1 MRGRP
6 RRRRVREER
15 LVSGAWWGVT
25 PTFASRWSKVGDCG
39 VKWRATER
47 PGLRWAGQ
55 ATRIQ
60 PSVGGGGMFLG
71 TYTPKLDDKGRLTL
85 PAKFRDA
92 LAGGLMV
99 TKSQDHSLAVYPR
112 AEFET
117 AGRAG
122 LTQASRSNPEARAFL
137 RNLAAATD
145 EQHPDA
151 QGRIT
156 LSADHRRYAN
166 LTKECVVIGSIEY
179 LEIWDAQAWQD
190 YQQTHEENFS
200 AASDETLRDII

>member
-1 MRGRP
+1 
-6 RRRRVREER
+6 
-15 LVSGAWWGVT
+15 
-25 PTFASRWSKVGDCG
+25 
-39 VKWRATER
+39 
-47 PGLRWAGQ
+47 
-55 ATRIQ
+55 
-60 PSVGGGGMFLG
+60 MFLG

-112 AEFET
+112 AEFEE
-117 AGRAG
+117 RAR
-122 LTQASRSNPEARAFL
+122 QRAAASRSNPEARAAL
-137 RNLAAATD
+137 RLIAAATD

-156 LSADHRRYAN
+156 LSADHRRYAG
-166 LTKECVVIGSIEY
+166 LSKECVVIGSVDY

-190 YQQTHEENFS
+190 YQQMHEENFS
-200 AASDETLRDII
+200 AASDEALSDII

>member
-1 MRGRP
+1 
-6 RRRRVREER
+6 
-15 LVSGAWWGVT
+15 
-25 PTFASRWSKVGDCG
+25 
-39 VKWRATER
+39 
-47 PGLRWAGQ
+47 
-55 ATRIQ
+55 
-60 PSVGGGGMFLG
+60 MFLG

-112 AEFET
+112 AEFEEL
-117 AGRAG
+117 ADRA
-122 LTQASRSNPEARAFL
+122 QAASRSNTEARAYL
-137 RNLAAATD
+137 RNLWAGTD

-156 LSADHRRYAN
+156 LSVDHRRYAN
-166 LTKECVVIGSIEY
+166 LSKECVVIGSMDF
-179 LEIWDAQAWQD
+179 LEIWDAKAWQD

>member
-1 MRGRP
+1 
-6 RRRRVREER
+6 
-15 LVSGAWWGVT
+15 
-25 PTFASRWSKVGDCG
+25 
-39 VKWRATER
+39 
-47 PGLRWAGQ
+47 
-55 ATRIQ
+55 
-60 PSVGGGGMFLG
+60 MFLG

-112 AEFET
+112 VAFEELARKASQT
-117 AGRAG
+117 
-122 LTQASRSNPEARAFL
+122 SRSKPDARAFL
-137 RNLAAATD
+137 RNLAAGTD

-166 LTKECVVIGSIEY
+166 LSKDCVVIGSIEY
-179 LEIWDAQAWQD
+179 LEIWDALAWQQ
-190 YQQTHEENFS
+190 YQDTHEENFS
-200 AASDETLRDII
+200 AASDEALGDII